1 MQELHVEKEEKAP
14 QIEVKEEKEE
24 KTPQI
29 EVKGEENELHSSRSL
44 DIQMKLGCT
53 QICKYTQLPRE

>member
-1 MQELHVEKEEKAP
+1 MLELHVEKEKKAP
-14 QIEVKEEKEE
+14 QIEVK
-24 KTPQI
+24 
-29 EVKGEENELHSSRSL
+29 GGENELRSSRSL